1 MKVFFGKWIKNRCRW
16 LKNPKNTRSIDTRK
30 LKCLFQLS
38 ADISISLRPMINVE
52 LDMFLKEKLLRLV
65 IRFFKFVNSLTK
77 FLNVMVKR
85 NPSVFSATNVVRGV
99 RNLVTKVSGRE
110 NSLSKE
116 LYTQLTALHRHEEEE
131 DSSDDDSRS
140 K

>member
-1 MKVFFGKWIKNRCRW
+1 
-16 LKNPKNTRSIDTRK
+16 
-30 LKCLFQLS
+30 
-38 ADISISLRPMINVE
+38 
-52 LDMFLKEKLLRLV
+52 
-65 IRFFKFVNSLTK
+65 
-77 FLNVMVKR
+77 MVKR
-85 NPSVFSATNVVRGV
+85 NPSVFSDTNVVRGV

-140 K
+140 KKKKKKSADELEAIKAKQVLRQSKIIPEVVYNVETFEASLLKLSKIKIDDRTIFKFDLAVARAQ